1 VIVASRVD
9 PPSQVDPVVRA
20 ASRMVGGP
28 WGRHGVLGARR
39 FWTPLRVMLVLTLIP
54 LGFGYAVK
62 SPCQNGVWEHGLQY
76 THMCYSDVI
85 PLYYSEDLNAGAVPY
100 RDHPVEYPVLTG
112 AFMGAANA
120 LARRYDAAFP
130 AGGNHL
136 LPGFPPVQTYF
147 VLTSILLAFCMLA
160 ITWTTAATAR
170 RRMWDAAMVALAPL
184 LVVHAFT
191 NWDLMAI
198 ALAGG
203 ALLAWS
209 RQRPVLAGVLL
220 GLGAAAKLYPALFL
234 IPLLALCLRTRKL
247 TAFWWTAGA
256 AVVAWAA
263 VNLPVASAY
272 RDSWTVFFG
281 RNADRA
287 ADFDSFWYLVSW
299 LGHRRANTPPGPVQV
314 TPAAA
319 TLVFFGLAAVFAL
332 AFYARRRPRL
342 PQVLF
347 LTVAVFL
354 LANKVWS
361 PQDSLW
367 LVPLAVLAR
376 PSWRL
381 FLSWQAAEAL
391 MWVPRMLWFL
401 GTGNKGIDFQWVL
414 LGVLARD
421 AALITYC
428 VFVVRDILRPEL
440 DVVRSDGSDDP
451 AGGVL
456 DGAPDVAYGTA
467 VGVSA
472 PAAPSTSD

>member
-1 VIVASRVD
+1 VAVASRVD
-9 PPSQVDPVVRA
+9 PPSQVDPVARA
-20 ASRMVGGP
+20 ASRLIGGP
-28 WGRHGVLGARR
+28 WGGHGVLGARR
-39 FWTPLRVMLVLTLIP
+39 FWTPLRVLLALTLVT

-62 SPCQNGVWEHGLQY
+62 APCQNGVWDHGRQY

-85 PLYYSEDLNAGAVPY
+85 PLYYSDDLNTGAVPY

-112 AFMGAANA
+112 AFMGVTSA

-147 VLTSILLAFCMLA
+147 VLTAILLAFCMLA
-160 ITWTTAATAR
+160 VTWTTAATAR
-170 RRMWDAAMVALAPL
+170 RRMWDAAMVALAPM

-191 NWDLMAI
+191 NWDLLAV

-203 ALLAWS
+203 ALLAWA

-234 IPLLALCLRTRKL
+234 IPLFALCLRTRKL
-247 TAFWWTAGA
+247 SAFWWTAGA
-256 AVVAWAA
+256 AVVGWAA
-263 VNLPVASAY
+263 VNVPVAILYWS
-272 RDSWTVFFG
+272 SWTEFFS
-281 RNADRA
+281 RSRDRA
-287 ADFDSFWYLVSW
+287 ADFDSVYYLTSW
-299 LGHRRANTPPGPVQV
+299 LNHRHSGTAPGPVQV
-314 TPAAA
+314 TPLAA
-319 TLVFFGLAAVFAL
+319 TMVFFALAGVFAL
-332 AFYARRRPRL
+332 AFYAHRRPRL

-347 LTVAVFL
+347 LTVAAFL

-361 PQDSLW
+361 PQHSLW

-381 FLSWQAAEAL
+381 FLTWQAAEVL

-401 GTGNKGIDFQWVL
+401 GTNNKGVDFQWVL
-414 LGVLARD
+414 LGIVARD

-428 VFVVRDILRPEL
+428 VFVIRDILRPEL

-456 DGAPDVAYGTA
+456 DDAPDVAYGTA
-467 VGVSA
+467 VGVS
-472 PAAPSTSD
+472 PAPSAG